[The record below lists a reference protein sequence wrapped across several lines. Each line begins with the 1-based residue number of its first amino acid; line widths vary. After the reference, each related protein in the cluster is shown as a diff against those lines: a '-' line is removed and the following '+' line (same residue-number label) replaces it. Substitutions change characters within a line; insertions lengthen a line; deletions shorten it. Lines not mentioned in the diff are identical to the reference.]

1 MVRDVRWDARTAGG
15 WTAELAGGEV
25 AIVNLAGRLVD
36 ARPTPATIADL
47 TRSRV
52 EATRALVTA
61 SRDLDRPLRRW
72 VQAST
77 TAIWSDAG
85 EERLDESS
93 PIPIGLPQMTGVA
106 EQWERALDGAHS
118 DHTAILRTGVVLEAN
133 TPALDRLLLLA
144 ELGLG
149 GPVGTGRQWV
159 SWIHVR
165 DWVRIVLTALGL
177 EGPELPAGVVVA
189 SAPHP
194 VRNAELM
201 RILRRAVGQRIGL
214 PTPAPV
220 LRLGALLLR
229 TRPDRIPVRAPSSR
243 RGSPGSAATA
253 SFSLNCGL
261 AQLPLEDPGRSAAP
275 SPLCLVSP
283 SRSAAAKEE
292 RPGPSARRDRG
303 VPRDVEAIRPRRR
316 ERSRPR
322 RRRDR
327 RSRTSARP
335 GRPAH
340 APRGRHRRHA
350 GACPGSPH
358 RWWT

>member
-1 MVRDVRWDARTAGG
+1 MKVIIAGGSGTLGRALSEALTAAGHEVVVLTRSPRPERERGMVRDVRWDARTAGG

-165 DWVRIVLTALGL
+165 DWVRIVLTALRL

-229 TRPDRIPVRAPSSR
+229 TDPALGLTGRHATSSVLDRTGFRFEHPHLEGAVRD
-243 RGSPGSAATA
+243 
-253 SFSLNCGL
+253 L
-261 AQLPLEDPGRSAAP
+261 LPPR
-275 SPLCLVSP
+275 P
-283 SRSAAAKEE
+283 SR
-292 RPGPSARRDRG
+292 
-303 VPRDVEAIRPRRR
+303 
-316 ERSRPR
+316 
-322 RRRDR
+322 
-327 RSRTSARP
+327 
-335 GRPAH
+335 
-340 APRGRHRRHA
+340 
-350 GACPGSPH
+350 
-358 RWWT
+358 